1 MSTENM
7 VQPMSL
13 NGFVQKTIYI
23 NAVSAN
29 SGKVVITNRSSY
41 KLPSSGGIGDK
52 AMGLGAFA
60 SVILVV
66 FLFIRRKKE
75 AEI

>member
-1 MSTENM
+1 M

-29 SGKVVITNRSSY
+29 SGKVVITNRTSY
-41 KLPSSGGIGDK
+41 KLPSSGGIGDT
-52 AMGLGAFA
+52 AMSLGAFA

-66 FLFIRRKKE
+66 FLFLKRKRNT
-75 AEI
+75 EI